1 MVPIVAI
8 FPVAGECPLA
18 TITHRVPGAGDN
30 SEDDLPSDWKPMT
43 ESNCLLSRQPI
54 YGPKMDV
61 AAYELRSNYVNDEGS
76 ANLDHDQLRTVFKM
90 FTDTGLDLVV
100 GESQGLVTLTPEALS
115 EGLWKTIPK
124 SRVTI
129 GYLEP
134 FQPEDEAA
142 KLLSEVAAAG
152 YRLALSGKLPNECMS
167 MLGKDHTVILD
178 VTAYTPEGLQERID
192 TLRAH
197 QSRITA
203 THVDTHDD
211 LEYCK
216 SLEFDFY
223 QGHFLFKPAAQR
235 TSIPVN
241 RMNMIR
247 LLSKLQDPKIPMPE
261 IEKLVS
267 QDVALSFKILRYAN
281 SAAAGLQ
288 REVNSAGHAVRLIG
302 MKTVKEWS
310 SALLLSSVDDKP
322 RELMTSAL
330 VRAKMCE
337 LLGGSLENAKE
348 ESFLSAGLFS
358 VLDAL
363 LDCPMEKAIA
373 ELPLADEIK
382 AALVKGDG
390 PIGQAIRCSIAYERA
405 DWDSVRFYGQHSS
418 SIRAKYMSAI
428 EWARKLNS
436 NLLN

>member
-1 MVPIVAI
+1 MSGVTLRTPCLKRTLI
-8 FPVAGECPLA
+8 F
-18 TITHRVPGAGDN
+18 
-30 SEDDLPSDWKPMT
+30 MT

-54 YGPKMDV
+54 YGPEMNV
-61 AAYELRSNYVNDEGS
+61 TSYELRSNYVNDETS

-90 FTDTGLDLVV
+90 FTDAGLDLVV
-100 GESQGLVTLTPEALS
+100 GESQSLVTLTPEALS

-129 GYLEP
+129 GYLQPFEP
-134 FQPEDEAA
+134 QDETAR
-142 KLLSEVAAAG
+142 LLTEVAGAG
-152 YRLALSGKLPNECMS
+152 YRLALSGKLPGECMS
-167 MLGKDHTVILD
+167 MLSGGDHTVILD
-178 VTAYTPEGLQERID
+178 VTDFTPDGLQERVD
-192 TLRAH
+192 SLRAYK
-197 QSRITA
+197 SKITA
-203 THVDTHDD
+203 TRVDTHDD

-223 QGHFLFKPAAQR
+223 QGQFLFKPAAKR
-235 TSIPVN
+235 KSIPVN

-247 LLSKLQDPKIPMPE
+247 LLSKLHDPKIPMPE

-281 SAAAGLQ
+281 SAGAGLQ

-302 MKTVKEWS
+302 MKTVKAWS

-322 RELMTSAL
+322 RELMTSGL
-330 VRAKMCE
+330 VRARMCE
-337 LLGGSLENAKE
+337 LLGGSLETAKE
-348 ESFLSAGLFS
+348 ESFLSAGLLS

-363 LDCPMEKAIA
+363 LDCPMEQAIA
-373 ELPLADEIK
+373 ELPLSEEIK
-382 AALVKGDG
+382 IALIKGDG
-390 PIGQAIRCSIAYERA
+390 PIGQALHCAIAYERA
-405 DWDSVRFYGQHSS
+405 DWDGVRFYGQHSS

-436 NLLN
+436 ELLN